1 MTKTSISRQD
11 KAQQRRGAIVAAA
24 LAEFTAHGFAAA
36 RIDDIAA
43 RAGVAKGT
51 VFLHFADKQQLFE
64 GMARAVLQPWVERID
79 AMTPLPGA
87 SVRATIEGL
96 LLPLLDEIPRQG
108 GGVIRLFISE
118 GMRFP
123 RLAEYYHRE
132 ILSRVLGRMR
142 VLLAVAA
149 QRGELTDPAIATMP
163 QLIGAPLVIGTLW
176 HGLFERLEPLDLAA
190 LVRTQLDCLFREVG

>member
-1 MTKTSISRQD
+1 MTETRISRQE
-11 KAQQRRGAIVAAA
+11 KMQQRRDAIVAAA

-51 VFLHFADKQQLFE
+51 VFLHFADKEQLFE

-79 AMTPLPGA
+79 AMTVVPGE

-96 LLPLLDEIPRQG
+96 LLPLLAEISREG
-108 GGVIRLFISE
+108 GDVIRLFISE

-132 ILSRVLGRMR
+132 ILSRILARLR
-142 VLLAVAA
+142 LLLAVAA
-149 QRGELTDPAIATMP
+149 QRGELTDPAIAALP

-176 HGLFERLEPLDLAA
+176 HGLFEPLEPLDLAA
-190 LVRTQLDCLFREVG
+190 LVRTQLDCLFKAG